1 MITVLI
7 PNNGAWKRA
16 PMTMPG
22 PEQWVMILVNALPQI
37 GIANPKEFA
46 GWVILHTKPPKGRR
60 RGINHFEV
68 IAGFDDEVYWS
79 PLPALDELKL
89 QE

>member
-1 MITVLI
+1 
-7 PNNGAWKRA
+7 
-16 PMTMPG
+16 MTMPG